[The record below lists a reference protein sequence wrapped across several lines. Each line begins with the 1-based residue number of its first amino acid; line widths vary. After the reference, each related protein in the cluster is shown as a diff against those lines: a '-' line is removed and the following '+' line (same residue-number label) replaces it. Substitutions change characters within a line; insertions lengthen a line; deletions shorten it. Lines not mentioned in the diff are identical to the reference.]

1 MEGPPGNSARR
12 AQLLL
17 CGEKKLPGGDSGS
30 GGGCT
35 RAGCVSMR
43 RRRGRWSF
51 WAEGWAPV
59 VRAGLGS
66 WAVRRK
72 EARGGLG
79 RAGLGL
85 LGFGVG
91 SLLLFLF
98 QTTLNLFEFKFKF
111 EFNPNTQP
119 K

>member
-1 MEGPPGNSARR
+1 MGTAGQAEGALVRGVHP
-12 AQLLL
+12 
-17 CGEKKLPGGDSGS
+17 C
-30 GGGCT
+30 GGGT
-35 RAGCVSMR
+35 ARVRSDRLVGIGLSGR

-79 RAGLGL
+79 RAGLCL

-91 SLLLFLF
+91 SLLFLF
-98 QTTLNLFEFKFKF
+98 QTTLNLFEFK
-111 EFNPNTQP
+111 
-119 K
+119 

>member
-1 MEGPPGNSARR
+1 MRSDRLVGIG
-12 AQLLL
+12 L
-17 CGEKKLPGGDSGS
+17 SG
-30 GGGCT
+30 
-35 RAGCVSMR
+35 R
-43 RRRGRWSF
+43 RRRGHWSF
-51 WAEGWAPV
+51 WAEGWVPV

-91 SLLLFLF
+91 SLLFLF
-98 QTTLNLFEFKFKF
+98 QTTLDLFEFK
-111 EFNPNTQP
+111 
-119 K
+119 